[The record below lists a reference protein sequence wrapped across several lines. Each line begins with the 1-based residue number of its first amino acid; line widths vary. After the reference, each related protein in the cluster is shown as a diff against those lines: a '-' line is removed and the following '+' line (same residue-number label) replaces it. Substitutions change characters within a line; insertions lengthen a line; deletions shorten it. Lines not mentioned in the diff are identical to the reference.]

1 MAIASLVGPD
11 LDFVAVRI
19 EKIDRCRLSAR
30 APARYRSFTDDNFV
44 FFEAIHGGGKVDWRP
59 QPNKS
64 DSGCGCFF
72 SPMVDPAVPF
82 WEQVNNRAGID
93 THGGKSDFAALE
105 LLDPLAL

>member
-44 FFEAIHGGGKVDWRP
+44 FFEAIHGGGKVIGVHN
-59 QPNKS
+59 QTKVIQVAAVFLA
-64 DSGCGCFF
+64 SGRSCSFLFGK
-72 SPMVDPAVPF
+72 
-82 WEQVNNRAGID
+82 QVNNRAGID

-105 LLDPLAL
+105 LRDPLAL